1 MINLFQLVSPN
12 GTIVYVNNNSY
23 PDIFFGLKGGF
34 NNFGIVTNFNV
45 RAFSQ
50 TLVYGG
56 LLTYVP
62 QQFDGALEA
71 MVNFQTNNKDPKA
84 QIIASFIIA
93 PGEFVL
99 IVYVF
104 YDAPTAP
111 NGTFDEL
118 LAVHPYGSLQTL
130 PYLTFIQAAPV
141 SQTNNL
147 R

>member
-1 MINLFQLVSPN
+1 
-12 GTIVYVNNNSY
+12 VNNNSY
-23 PDIFFGLKGGF
+23 PDIFFGLKGGL

-45 RAFSQ
+45 RALPQ

-56 LLTYVP
+56 VLTYVP
-62 QQFDGALEA
+62 QQFAGVIQA

-84 QIIASFIIA
+84 QIIASFVIA
-93 PGEFVL
+93 PGQFVL
-99 IVYVF
+99 LIIVF

-111 NGTFDEL
+111 NGIFDAF
-118 LAVHPYGSLQTL
+118 LALQPYGSLQTL
-130 PYLTFIQAAPV
+130 SYLSFIQAAPV